1 MGVAALW
8 FFGLLVVIVDIAATV
23 DVIRRPD
30 LGGGAKV
37 LWVLLIFIL
46 PVLGVIAYV
55 IARPSVVDFGGEPRR
70 SEEGGLGGRGRASSR
85 PSEGSGPDRN
95 VRVGLGSRLMA
106 EARLGRS
113 RSGRSDPRSSSRSTR

>member
-1 MGVAALW
+1 MGVTALW
-8 FFGLLVVIVDIAATV
+8 FFVLLVVIVDIAATV

-55 IARPSVVDFGGEPRR
+55 IARPSLVDFGENRDEAKKAA
-70 SEEGGLGGRGRASSR
+70 SE
-85 PSEGSGPDRN
+85 
-95 VRVGLGSRLMA
+95 A
-106 EARLGRS
+106 EAERARDRARDLG
-113 RSGRSDPRSSSRSTR
+113 PTET

>member
-8 FFGLLVVIVDIAATV
+8 FFGLLIVIIDIAATV

-55 IARPSVVDFGGEPRR
+55 IARPSVVDFGEKSDEAKEAA
-70 SEEGGLGGRGRASSR
+70 SEAAAERARDRARDLG
-85 PSEGSGPDRN
+85 PTE
-95 VRVGLGSRLMA
+95 
-106 EARLGRS
+106 
-113 RSGRSDPRSSSRSTR
+113 T

>member
-8 FFGLLVVIVDIAATV
+8 FIGLLIVIVDIAATV

-37 LWVLLIFIL
+37 IWVLLIFIL

-55 IARPSVVDFGGEPRR
+55 IARPSLVDVGEDRDEAKKAA
-70 SEEGGLGGRGRASSR
+70 SEAAAERARDRARDLG
-85 PSEGSGPDRN
+85 PTE
-95 VRVGLGSRLMA
+95 
-106 EARLGRS
+106 
-113 RSGRSDPRSSSRSTR
+113 T

>member
-37 LWVLLIFIL
+37 LWVMLILIL

-55 IARPSVVDFGGEPRR
+55 IARPSVVDFGENRDEAKKAA
-70 SEEGGLGGRGRASSR
+70 SEAAAERARDRARDLG
-85 PSEGSGPDRN
+85 PTE
-95 VRVGLGSRLMA
+95 
-106 EARLGRS
+106 
-113 RSGRSDPRSSSRSTR
+113 T

>member
-8 FFGLLVVIVDIAATV
+8 FIGLLIVIVDIAATV

-37 LWVLLIFIL
+37 IWVLLIFIL

-55 IARPSVVDFGGEPRR
+55 IARPSLVDFGENRDEAKKAA
-70 SEEGGLGGRGRASSR
+70 SE
-85 PSEGSGPDRN
+85 
-95 VRVGLGSRLMA
+95 A
-106 EARLGRS
+106 EAERARDRARDLG
-113 RSGRSDPRSSSRSTR
+113 PTET

>member
-37 LWVLLIFIL
+37 LWVPLIFIL

-55 IARPSVVDFGGEPRR
+55 IARPSVVDFGENRDEAKKAA
-70 SEEGGLGGRGRASSR
+70 SEAAAERARDRARDLG
-85 PSEGSGPDRN
+85 PTE
-95 VRVGLGSRLMA
+95 
-106 EARLGRS
+106 
-113 RSGRSDPRSSSRSTR
+113 T

>member
-1 MGVAALW
+1 MGVTALW

-30 LGGGAKV
+30 LGGGAKA

-55 IARPSVVDFGGEPRR
+55 IARPSVVDFGENRDEAKKTASAAAAER
-70 SEEGGLGGRGRASSR
+70 ARDRARDLG
-85 PSEGSGPDRN
+85 PTE
-95 VRVGLGSRLMA
+95 
-106 EARLGRS
+106 
-113 RSGRSDPRSSSRSTR
+113 T

>member
-8 FFGLLVVIVDIAATV
+8 FIGLLIVIVDIAATV

-30 LGGGAKV
+30 LGVGAKV

-55 IARPSVVDFGGEPRR
+55 IARPSVVDFGENR
-70 SEEGGLGGRGRASSR
+70 SEAKKAASEAAAEGARDRAR
-85 PSEGSGPDRN
+85 DLPPSEQ
-95 VRVGLGSRLMA
+95 
-106 EARLGRS
+106 
-113 RSGRSDPRSSSRSTR
+113 

>member
-1 MGVAALW
+1 MGVTALW

-30 LGGGAKV
+30 LGVGAKV

-55 IARPSVVDFGGEPRR
+55 IARPSLVDFGENRGDAKKAA
-70 SEEGGLGGRGRASSR
+70 SEAEAERAR
-85 PSEGSGPDRN
+85 DRARDMPPSEQ
-95 VRVGLGSRLMA
+95 
-106 EARLGRS
+106 
-113 RSGRSDPRSSSRSTR
+113 

>member
-8 FFGLLVVIVDIAATV
+8 FIGLLIVIIDIAATV

-46 PVLGVIAYV
+46 PVIGVIAYV
-55 IARPSVVDFGGEPRR
+55 IARPSLVDFGENRDEAKKAA
-70 SEEGGLGGRGRASSR
+70 SEAAAERARDRARDLG
-85 PSEGSGPDRN
+85 PTE
-95 VRVGLGSRLMA
+95 
-106 EARLGRS
+106 
-113 RSGRSDPRSSSRSTR
+113 T

>member
-8 FFGLLVVIVDIAATV
+8 FIGLLIVIVDIAATV

-30 LGGGAKV
+30 LGVGAKV

-55 IARPSVVDFGGEPRR
+55 IARPSLVDLGENRDDAKKAA
-70 SEEGGLGGRGRASSR
+70 SEAAAEGARDRAR
-85 PSEGSGPDRN
+85 DLPPSEQ
-95 VRVGLGSRLMA
+95 
-106 EARLGRS
+106 
-113 RSGRSDPRSSSRSTR
+113 

>member
-37 LWVLLIFIL
+37 LWVMLILIL

-55 IARPSVVDFGGEPRR
+55 IARPSVVDFGENRDEAKKAA
-70 SEEGGLGGRGRASSR
+70 SEAAAQRARDRARDLG
-85 PSEGSGPDRN
+85 PTE
-95 VRVGLGSRLMA
+95 
-106 EARLGRS
+106 
-113 RSGRSDPRSSSRSTR
+113 T

>member
-8 FFGLLVVIVDIAATV
+8 FIGLLIVIVDIAATV

-37 LWVLLIFIL
+37 IWVLLIFIL

-55 IARPSVVDFGGEPRR
+55 IARPSLVDFGENRD
-70 SEEGGLGGRGRASSR
+70 EAKRAAS
-85 PSEGSGPDRN
+85 D
-95 VRVGLGSRLMA
+95 A
-106 EARLGRS
+106 EAERARDRARDLG
-113 RSGRSDPRSSSRSTR
+113 PTET

>member
-1 MGVAALW
+1 MGVTALW

-30 LGGGAKV
+30 LGVGAKV

-55 IARPSVVDFGGEPRR
+55 IARPSLVDFGENRDDAKEAA
-70 SEEGGLGGRGRASSR
+70 SEAEAERAR
-85 PSEGSGPDRN
+85 DRARDLPPSEQ
-95 VRVGLGSRLMA
+95 
-106 EARLGRS
+106 
-113 RSGRSDPRSSSRSTR
+113 

>member
-8 FFGLLVVIVDIAATV
+8 FIGLLIVIVDIAATV

-46 PVLGVIAYV
+46 PVVGVIAYV
-55 IARPSVVDFGGEPRR
+55 IARPSLVDFGENRDDAKKAA
-70 SEEGGLGGRGRASSR
+70 SEAAAERARDRARDLG
-85 PSEGSGPDRN
+85 PTE
-95 VRVGLGSRLMA
+95 
-106 EARLGRS
+106 
-113 RSGRSDPRSSSRSTR
+113 T

>member
-8 FFGLLVVIVDIAATV
+8 FIGLLIVIIDIAATV

-30 LGGGAKV
+30 VGGGAKV

-55 IARPSVVDFGGEPRR
+55 IARPSMVDFGENRDEAKEAA
-70 SEEGGLGGRGRASSR
+70 SEAAAERARDRARDLG
-85 PSEGSGPDRN
+85 PTE
-95 VRVGLGSRLMA
+95 
-106 EARLGRS
+106 
-113 RSGRSDPRSSSRSTR
+113 T

>member
-8 FFGLLVVIVDIAATV
+8 FIGLLIVIIDIAATV

-55 IARPSVVDFGGEPRR
+55 IARPSVVDFGEKRDDAKKAA
-70 SEEGGLGGRGRASSR
+70 SEAAAEQARDRARDLG
-85 PSEGSGPDRN
+85 PTE
-95 VRVGLGSRLMA
+95 
-106 EARLGRS
+106 
-113 RSGRSDPRSSSRSTR
+113 T